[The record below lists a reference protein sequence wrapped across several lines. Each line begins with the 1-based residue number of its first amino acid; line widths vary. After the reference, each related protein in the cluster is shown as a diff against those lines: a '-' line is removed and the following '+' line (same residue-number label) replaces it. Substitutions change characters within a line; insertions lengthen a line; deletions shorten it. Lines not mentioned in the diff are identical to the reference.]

1 MGYVTSEE
9 GVLKL
14 VHPGG
19 FVEVHYGPMA
29 AAQVMA
35 KNPRHCVTRPD
46 VFKFPWI
53 VVRPESILKPGR
65 VYFIVPFRTIHQL
78 LVRSLDPTA
87 ASALSVSPLGRR
99 VQVEEMQI
107 STSDH
112 VRVMPMIKSCLK
124 KPGCSTRQ
132 ERRVVFDI
140 PSGTAEEEEEE
151 EEEEGL

>member
-1 MGYVTSEE
+1 M
-9 GVLKL
+9 LKL

-19 FVEVHYGPMA
+19 FVEVHYAPMA
-29 AAQVMA
+29 AALVMA

-53 VVRPESILKPGR
+53 VVRPESLLKPGK

-78 LVRSLDPTA
+78 LVRSPPA
-87 ASALSVSPLGRR
+87 ARAVQVSPL
-99 VQVEEMQI
+99 VEEMQ

-112 VRVMPMIKSCLK
+112 VRVMPKIKSCLK
-124 KPGCSTRQ
+124 KPGCSSRQ
-132 ERRVVFDI
+132 GRRVMFDI
-140 PSGTAEEEEEE
+140 PSGTAEKEE